1 MRGHQMHAA
10 EDESAEEKERE
21 ETKERES
28 AGERGV
34 APAGEA
40 SRRKLTFFQRA
51 RKDWSHPERCA
62 W

>member
-1 MRGHQMHAA
+1 MRGHQMHPAA
-10 EDESAEEKERE
+10 DESAEEKERE
-21 ETKERES
+21 EEERAE
-28 AGERGV
+28 ERGG
-34 APAGEA
+34 APADEA

>member
-1 MRGHQMHAA
+1 MHPAA
-10 EDESAEEKERE
+10 NESAEEKERDE
-21 ETKERES
+21 VQES
-28 AGERGV
+28 AAERGG

-51 RKDWSHPERCA
+51 RKDWSHPERFA